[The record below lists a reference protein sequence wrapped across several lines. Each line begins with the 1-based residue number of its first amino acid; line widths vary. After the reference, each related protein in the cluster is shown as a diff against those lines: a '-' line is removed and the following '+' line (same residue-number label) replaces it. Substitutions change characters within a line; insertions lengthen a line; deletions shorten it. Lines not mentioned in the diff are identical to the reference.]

1 MACFIFA
8 SMLRQ
13 LYIRDYALIDEVTIA
28 FEPGLNII
36 TGETGAGK
44 SIVLGAFGLLMGE
57 RASADV
63 VRTGSAKAV
72 VEAEFGIEG
81 NPRLKKFLEKKEIEV
96 DQNILIVRRE
106 VLQRG
111 TGRGFINDTPAT
123 AQLLKELATFLVDL
137 HGQHEHQSLLRSE
150 DHIFLLDDYG
160 GLSSQVIDYHAARNA
175 FMLIS
180 NEIEGLKKRQSRLK
194 EERDLFEFQLN
205 EIQTLAPRPNED
217 DEIDQE
223 LKILENAEELQS
235 TANELHETLYSNE
248 GSAHEQL
255 GIAREQM
262 QALSKIDGAFVGQ
275 LQELNAAANSLAEV
289 IKFLSDYQ
297 DRVELDPERLQK
309 LRQRAIELS
318 KMKRKYGPTLDAVLF
333 REREL
338 SAKLE
343 ESENLTEL
351 IADKQVEQKSAQ
363 CEASAAAEVLS
374 NARRAAGNKLA
385 PLVVRALKELGIE
398 KSQFEVRIDRRE
410 LSAIQIAETPV
421 VLNGVPYAAGSRGVD
436 EVEYYLSTNVG
447 ESPKPLAKVASG
459 GEISRVMLA
468 LKTLLAKNDRLPLM
482 VFDEIDVGVSG
493 RIAQKVGRTM
503 KLLAKE
509 HQIIAISHLSQIAA
523 FADVHYLVE
532 KRVVKNTTV
541 SQLRKLTDDQHIDEV
556 ARLISGEDVSEASV
570 QAARSLIKESSL
582 LAA

>member
-1 MACFIFA
+1 
-8 SMLRQ
+8 MLRQ

-63 VRTGSAKAV
+63 VRTGSAKAI
-72 VEAEFGIEG
+72 VEAEFTIEG

-96 DQNILIVRRE
+96 DQDILIVRRE

-137 HGQHEHQSLLRSE
+137 HGQHEHQSLLRAE

-160 GLSSQVIDYHAARNA
+160 GLSSQVIDYQAARNA

-180 NEIEGLKKRQSRLK
+180 SEIEKLKQRQTRLK

-205 EIQTLAPRPNED
+205 EIRTLSPLPNED
-217 DEIDQE
+217 DSIDSE
-223 LKILENAEELQS
+223 LTILENAEELQTS
-235 TANELHETLYSNE
+235 ANELHAKLYDDD
-248 GSAHEQL
+248 GSAYEQL
-255 GIAREQM
+255 STARERLQH
-262 QALSKIDGAFVGQ
+262 LSKIDTAFVGQ
-275 LQELNAAANSLAEV
+275 LQELNAAVNSLSEI
-289 IKFLSDYQ
+289 IKFLSDYEN
-297 DRVELDPERLQK
+297 RIELDPARLQQ
-309 LRQRAIELS
+309 LRERAIELS
-318 KMKRKYGPTLDAVLF
+318 KLKRKYGPTLEQVLI
-333 REREL
+333 RERDL
-338 SAKLE
+338 AAKLD
-343 ESENLTEL
+343 ESENLAEL
-351 IADKQVEQKSAQ
+351 ISHKQIERKSAQ
-363 CEASAAAEVLS
+363 VEASAAAEELS
-374 NARRAAGNKLA
+374 KARRSAGNKLS

-398 KSQFEVRIDRRE
+398 KSEFEVRIERRE
-410 LSAIQIAETPV
+410 LPITQIEGTAV
-421 VLNGVPYAAGSRGVD
+421 VLADVPYAAGSRGMD
-436 EVEYYLSTNVG
+436 DVEYYLSTNVG

-493 RIAQKVGRTM
+493 RIAQRVGRTM

-523 FADVHYLVE
+523 FADVHYVVE
-532 KRVVKNTTV
+532 KQVVKNTTF
-541 SQLRKLTDDQHIDEV
+541 SKLRKLTNEEHIEEV

-570 QAARSLIKESSL
+570 KAARSLIKESSVL
-582 LAA
+582 TS